1 MRRFVFEDAQY
12 EVKVTVDMPEQMHQ
26 QLRSTKLNVKEA
38 LKKLINF
45 TIDRE
50 EAEDESEI
58 G

>member
-1 MRRFVFEDAQY
+1 MRRFVFEDKQY

-26 QLRSTKLNVKEA
+26 QLRSTKENVKEA
-38 LKKLINF
+38 IKKLINF

-50 EAEDESEI
+50 EAHDVES